1 MNKLIDLLTCLLLIL
16 LDIIV
21 FAIGFTLVDR
31 LHQWLLSI

>member
-16 LDIIV
+16 LAIIV
-21 FAIGFTLVDR
+21 FAISFALVDR